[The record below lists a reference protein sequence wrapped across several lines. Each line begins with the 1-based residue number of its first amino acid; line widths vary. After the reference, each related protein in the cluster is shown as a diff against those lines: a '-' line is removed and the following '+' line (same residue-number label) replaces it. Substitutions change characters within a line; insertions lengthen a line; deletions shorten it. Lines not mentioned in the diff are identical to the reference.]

1 MSYLDPMEAFD
12 HFQQKVV
19 EGVEQQFPLKGKQ
32 RTLHLERVEVPEPP
46 SPDDIKAQ
54 HKAKIDGKSWG
65 VPVYAH
71 LVLKDNATGKV
82 VDRKKMRVAEVPMM
96 TKRYSYIVGGQEYQV
111 DSQWQLKPGA
121 YTRRKQNQQLET
133 QFNTTGPG
141 SKTFDLNFLPDKKQ
155 FVVNWNKANIP
166 AYPLMKAL
174 GVTDEQLT
182 KAWGADVLE
191 ANKTARGVD
200 GALANLY
207 RSDKGRNPAN
217 IEEAKEHLWDT
228 LKASK
233 MDKDSTH
240 MTLGQPFEHV
250 NGDAMFIAS
259 KRLLDVQR
267 GGSEDDRDSL
277 VFKRLRSVGDF
288 AHDKMS
294 SQQWRARAKMS
305 KKIDTAETV
314 RDVVKFE
321 HLNTPVVEAFTKNQA
336 SRVASQINPL
346 EMVSS
351 SMQTTVMGPGGIQ
364 SEHAVIDQTKWIN
377 PSQFGF
383 LDPINTPEGPKTGVT
398 LRLPM
403 GVRKKG
409 DEPRIALTNMK
420 TGKTEFVSPGRA
432 MQEKV
437 LLPDQVEW
445 KDGKPKPINGKR
457 SKMLG
462 VNNALEVGDAGA
474 AKYAM
479 RHPTQVFNITSNMIP
494 FLHSTQGNRAGMA
507 SRHLEQAVSLQ
518 DRQAPLVQVAT
529 GAGKGPFD
537 TFEGWVGTMAGHQS
551 PVDGTVEKVT
561 ADGIHIKDKAGQKHV
576 VQMYN
581 HYPLND
587 VKSTLHSEALVKPG
601 DSVRRGQHI
610 GDTNYT
616 KGGKLALGTNLRVA
630 YAPLKGY
637 NFEDGVVISESA
649 AKSMSSVHM
658 TKHSLALEP
667 DMNMDPS
674 RFRALHAG
682 TYKTDQLEK
691 VGDDGVV
698 KIGTRVKPGD
708 PLVLATQPFR
718 VKDKTGI
725 AAFKKGM
732 SGVHTDRSV
741 KWDGDYEGEVVGVH
755 KKGKSV
761 QVHVRT
767 VEPMQVG
774 DKLAGRY
781 GNKGIV
787 TKILENHQMPR
798 TKDGKHVEVMLN
810 PAGIPGRINPSQVFE
825 TVAAKVAEKTGKPF
839 VVQNFRPGVDQL
851 QEIKNLAK
859 SNGVDDTE
867 ELFDPETN
875 KSLGKVLTGKQ
886 YMLKLVHQ
894 VEKKGAVR
902 SGMSLPGMD
911 PEKYDRNLQPVG
923 GGHSGGQSM
932 GSLGMYAMLAHGAK
946 ANIREMQTYKSE
958 GGDPA
963 PSESKKWK
971 SQHNQVWAAIQNGAP
986 LPPPQPSF
994 AFAKFNDY
1002 LKASG
1007 VNMEKNGH
1015 RFVLTPLTDKQIKD
1029 MSAGKLPKPDRK
1041 LSYKLDKDGNPMP
1054 IKGGLFDEKITGG
1067 HDGMRWSHI
1076 ELAEPIPNPVFEAP
1090 VRALTGLTQAQ
1101 FNDVMAGRKGVT
1113 PGGEVTD
1120 DTRKGLTGGVAIKHM
1135 LSGIDVESEL
1145 KKAKDNL
1152 NKVPKTKVDAA
1163 LKKVKY
1169 LEALKRTGHTPQ
1181 EAYILHN
1188 LPVIPPKLRPI
1199 STLPD
1204 GSLQEA
1210 DLNGLY
1216 SDFGQV
1222 NAQMSDPTLKKNWT
1236 DERKVGLRAAYYDG
1250 VKALMGIGVPHADQ
1264 KQKGLLNQIHG
1275 PEPKKGYFQKTL
1287 MNRRQD
1293 LTMRSTIVP
1302 EPSLGLD
1309 EVGIPEHYAMD
1320 LFRPFVV
1327 KQLLQ
1332 SGSAKFDLDAHKMIK
1347 ANDPLAKK
1355 ALERVMDDKPV
1366 LLKRDPALH
1375 KYNVQ
1380 GFKPRLVPGKAIQIH
1395 PLTCSGYNA
1404 DFDGDTM
1411 SVYVPISREAEAEAH
1426 KMMPSNNLF
1435 SDSTGKVMY
1444 QPTHESALG
1453 LYKLTR
1459 VDKRTNKQFANPG
1472 DAIKAAQAGKIGVT
1486 DLVRIKGTG
1495 PTTAGR
1501 LLVAAALP
1509 KDMQD
1514 KVVSDH
1520 KFVLDKSG
1528 LNSLLSDLAKRS
1540 GGQREGDRNTYGE
1553 HVDRLKDLG
1562 NGAASGMAPV
1572 FFDKSPGNTVL
1583 DPKKQQFVSMPAH
1596 TLSLNDLT
1604 PDKMTRDRI
1613 MMDTQKKV
1621 DALNAQKL
1629 TPADK
1634 ERRAVELWKQA
1645 DKTMAMAHK
1654 RKMLTKPNN
1663 LAIMNMSGGKPN
1675 WDQYKQFTLAPM
1687 LVTDTSGKTVPI
1699 PVSKSFSEGQDVS
1712 GYWVGMYGARMGAV
1726 RKVQEVQEPG
1736 VITKAMQNTTMD
1748 NLIVDHDCGTSSGV
1762 SLSVL
1767 DRSIEGRHLVND
1779 FKHGK
1784 LNIPAGTMMSPDV
1797 IGQIRA
1803 VKKDANLVVR
1813 SPLKCQHEKGMCQ
1826 KCMGL
1831 GPDGKHYDVGTN
1843 VGVMAAHSLGEKTT
1857 QMMLNSFHTG
1867 GVATGRKDPFE
1878 QFKQLVNLPQ
1888 KVPNEATIAMRSGT
1902 VTKVEPHKL
1911 GAYVYVD
1918 GQPHFVGRDRSGA
1931 ALHQTLPA
1939 AGSDYQRW
1947 QAPAVGMKVKAGQI
1961 LSDPNRTTVNPHTLH
1976 EATGKIDVVRN
1987 HLSNEIYGLYRDHG
2001 VNRKHVDVLVNS
2013 MTSTTKVVDPG
2024 GAPDVL
2030 RGEYRNANWI
2040 KNQNRE
2046 LRAQGRAPIQHAPL
2060 LKGIN
2065 EMPLHMREDWMAKLQ
2080 HQKLKQ
2086 TILEAAAT
2094 GGSTSLHGPH
2104 PVPGMA
2110 YGAEFGKTV
2119 DDSTRLGM
2127 GHLKDVPKHHY

>member
-1 MSYLDPMEAFD
+1 MAYLDPQEAFD
-12 HFQQKVV
+12 HFQKKVV
-19 EGVEQQFPLKGKQ
+19 EGVEQQFPVKGKQ
-32 RTLHLERVEVPEPP
+32 RSLHLERVEVPEPP

-54 HKAKIDGKSWG
+54 QQAKIDGKSWG

-71 LVLKDNATGKV
+71 LTLKDNATGKI
-82 VDRKKMRVAEVPMM
+82 VDKRKVRVAEVPMM

-141 SKTFDLNFLPDKKQ
+141 SKTFHLNFHPDKKQ
-155 FVVNWNKANIP
+155 FTVRWNKADIP
-166 AYPLMKAL
+166 AYPILKTL
-174 GVTDEQLT
+174 GVTDEQL
-182 KAWGADVLE
+182 KKSWGEDILD
-191 ANKTARGVD
+191 ANKNARGVD
-200 GALANLY
+200 GALAALY
-207 RSDKGRNPAN
+207 RSDRGRNPEN
-217 IEEAKEHLWDT
+217 IEQAKEHLWDT
-228 LKASK
+228 LQASK
-233 MDKDSTH
+233 MDKSATH
-240 MTLGQPFEHV
+240 MTLGRPFEHV
-250 NGDAMFIAS
+250 NGDALHIAS

-267 GGSEDDRDSL
+267 GGGEDDRDSL
-277 VFKRLRSVGDF
+277 VFKRLRTAGDF
-288 AHDKMS
+288 ALDKMN
-294 SQQWRARAKMS
+294 SQKWAVQNKMAK
-305 KKIDTAETV
+305 KLDTAQSV

-321 HLNTPVVEAFTKNQA
+321 HLNTAVHKTFSENQA

-409 DEPRIALTNMK
+409 DEPRIALTNMQ

-432 MQEKV
+432 MQENV

-445 KDGKPKPINGKR
+445 KDGKPNPINGKK
-457 SKMLG
+457 SKILG
-462 VNNALEVGDAGA
+462 PGNELQVGDASK
-474 AKYAM
+474 AKYVM

-494 FLHSTQGNRAGMA
+494 YLHSTQGNRAGMA
-507 SRHLEQAVSLQ
+507 SRHLEQAVSLEG
-518 DRQAPLVQVAT
+518 RQAPLVQVAT
-529 GAGKGPFD
+529 GAGKGPYD
-537 TFEGWVGTMAGHQS
+537 TFEGMVGAMSGHQS
-551 PVDGTVEKVT
+551 PIDGTVEKVT
-561 ADGIHIKDKAGQKHV
+561 KDGIHIRGKDGVKHT
-576 VQMYN
+576 VQLYN

-587 VKSTLHSEALVKPG
+587 VKSTMHSEPLVKPG
-601 DSVRRGQHI
+601 DVVKKGQHI
-610 GDTNYT
+610 GDTNFT
-616 KGGKLALGTNLRVA
+616 KDGKLALGTNLRVA

-649 AKSMSSVHM
+649 AKAMSSVHM
-658 TKHSLALEP
+658 TKHSLAVEP
-667 DMNMDPS
+667 DMNFDPK

-682 TYKTDQLEK
+682 TYKTEQLDK
-691 VGDDGVV
+691 VGEDGVV
-698 KIGTRVKPGD
+698 AVGTRVKPGD
-708 PLVLATQPFR
+708 PLVLATQPFKI
-718 VKDKTGI
+718 KDRTGI
-725 AAFKKGM
+725 GAWKKNM
-732 SGVHTDRSV
+732 SGVHTDKSV

-755 KKGKSV
+755 RKGKSV

-774 DKLAGRY
+774 DKLSGRY

-787 TKILENHQMPR
+787 TKILDNSQMPR
-798 TKDGKHVEVMLN
+798 TKDGSHVEVMLN

-825 TVAAKVAEKTGKPF
+825 TVAAKVADKTGKPI
-839 VVQNFRPGVDQL
+839 VVQNFKPHVDQL

-859 SNGVDDTE
+859 AHGVSDTE
-867 ELFDPETN
+867 ELYDPETN
-875 KSLGKVLTGKQ
+875 QSLGQILTGKQ

-902 SGMSLPGMD
+902 SGMSLPGTD
-911 PEKYDRNLQPVG
+911 PESYDRNLQPTG
-923 GGHSGGQSM
+923 GGHHGGQSM

-958 GGDPA
+958 GPDPA
-963 PSESKKWK
+963 PAEAKKWK
-971 SQHNQVWAAIQNGAP
+971 SQHNEVWQAIQNGSP
-986 LPPPQPSF
+986 LPPPKPSF
-994 AFAKFNDY
+994 AFSKFNDY

-1015 RFVLTPLTDKQIKD
+1015 RFVLTPMTDKQIRD

-1054 IKGGLFDEKITGG
+1054 VKGGLFDERITGG
-1067 HDGMRWSHI
+1067 HDGKNWSHI

-1090 VRALTGLTQAQ
+1090 VRALTGLTQKQ
-1101 FNDVMAGRKGVT
+1101 FNDVMAGRAGVT
-1113 PGGEVTD
+1113 PGGAFTD
-1120 DTRKGLTGGVAIKHM
+1120 NPRAGLTGGHAIKSM
-1135 LSGIDVESEL
+1135 LKKVDVQADLERAKAEL
-1145 KKAKDNL
+1145 KST
-1152 NKVPKTKVDAA
+1152 PKTKVDAT

-1169 LEALKRTGHTPQ
+1169 LEALNRTGHTAE

-1188 LPVIPPKLRPI
+1188 LPVIPPKLRPVSI
-1199 STLPD
+1199 LPD
-1204 GSLQEA
+1204 GSLNEA

-1216 SDFGQV
+1216 SDFGQL
-1222 NAQMSDPTLKKNWT
+1222 NAQMGDPVIRNKLPE
-1236 DERKVGLRAAYYDG
+1236 ERKANLRGAYYDG
-1250 VKALMGIGVPHADQ
+1250 VKALMGIGIAHKDQ

-1275 PEPKKGYFQKTL
+1275 PEPKKGFFQKTL

-1327 KQLLQ
+1327 KQLVQ

-1380 GFKPRLVPGKAIQIH
+1380 GFKPRLVEGKAIKIH

-1459 VDKRTNKQFANPG
+1459 VDKKTNKTFANPG

-1486 DLVRIKGTG
+1486 DLVSIKGTG
-1495 PTTAGR
+1495 QTTAGR

-1509 KDMQD
+1509 QDMQ
-1514 KVVSDH
+1514 KQIVNDH
-1520 KFVLDKSG
+1520 KFVLDKKG
-1528 LNSLLSDLAKRS
+1528 LNTMLTTLAKQS
-1540 GGQREGDRNTYGE
+1540 GGLQEGQRNTYGQY
-1553 HVDRLKDLG
+1553 VDRLKDLG

-1572 FFDKSPGNTVL
+1572 YFDKSPGNNVL
-1583 DPKKQQFVSMPAH
+1583 DPKKQQFVRMDAH
-1596 TLSLNDLT
+1596 TLNLNDLS
-1604 PDKMTRDRI
+1604 PDKATRDRI
-1613 MMDTQKKV
+1613 LADTQKKV
-1621 DALNAQKL
+1621 DAVGKMSLSQAEK
-1629 TPADK
+1629 D
-1634 ERRAVELWKQA
+1634 RRAVDLWTQA
-1645 DKTMAMAHK
+1645 DKTMGMAHK
-1654 RKMLTKPNN
+1654 RKMMQKPNN
-1663 LAIMNMSGGKPN
+1663 LGIMNMSGGKPN

-1699 PVSKSFSEGQDVS
+1699 PVDKSFSEGQDVS

-1748 NLIVDHDCGTSSGV
+1748 NLIVDHDCGTTGGV
-1762 SLSVL
+1762 SLNVH
-1767 DRSIEGRHLVND
+1767 DRSIEGRHLASD

-1784 LNIPAGTMMSPDV
+1784 LHVPAGTVLSPDI
-1797 IGQIRA
+1797 IGQIRS

-1826 KCMGL
+1826 KCMGI
-1831 GPDGKHYDVGTN
+1831 GPDGKHYEVGTN

-1878 QFKQLVNLPQ
+1878 QFKQLVNLPE
-1888 KVPNEATIAMRSGT
+1888 KVPNEATLAVRSGT
-1902 VTKVEPHKL
+1902 ITKVEPHKL
-1911 GAYVYVD
+1911 GAYVYID
-1918 GQPHFVGRDRSGA
+1918 GQPHFVGRDRGGKPLNES
-1931 ALHQTLPA
+1931 LPVP
-1939 AGSDYQRW
+1939 GFSYVPW
-1947 QAPAVGMKVKAGQI
+1947 QPPKAGMKVKAGQI
-1961 LSDPNRTTVNPHTLH
+1961 LSDPNRTTINPHHLH
-1976 EATGKIDVVRN
+1976 QATGKIDVVRN
-1987 HLSNEIYGLYRDHG
+1987 HLSNEIYGLYKDHG
-2001 VNRKHVDVLVNS
+2001 VDRKHVDVLVNS

-2024 GAPDVL
+2024 GSDVL
-2030 RGEYRNANWI
+2030 RSEYRNTNWV
-2040 KNQNRE
+2040 KNQNKL
-2046 LRAQGRAPIQHAPL
+2046 LRAQGQPTVQHAPI

-2110 YGAEFGKTV
+2110 YGAEFGMTSK
-2119 DDSTRLGM
+2119 DALRPGKS
-2127 GHLKDVPKHHY
+2127 HLKDVEPYHY